1 MRFLATLLT
10 VLTGVLGTSA
20 MFLWFAAGE
29 IYDYSD
35 TFELERDAGR
45 VDVVVVLAGGKG
57 RIPQAV
63 TLWKEIRD
71 RKGKGQEPVLFLSG
85 LGPGNGIE
93 TFSGQGV
100 PDSLIRMLNRDN
112 VVFENVSENTLEN
125 AQIFASFARQK
136 RWKSVVLVTAGY
148 HMRRAEF
155 ILRKVLDTEIEL
167 RTETVDA
174 RPFGRNEWHRDEYA
188 VRVTV
193 FEYLKWLYYRYSY

>member
-1 MRFLATLLT
+1 MRFLASLVT
-10 VLTGVLGTSA
+10 VLIGVFGTA
-20 MFLWFAAGE
+20 AIFLWFAAGE
-29 IYDYSD
+29 IYDYAD
-35 TFELERDAGR
+35 TFNLERDAAK

-63 TLWKEIRD
+63 NLWKDIRD
-71 RKGKGQEPVLFLSG
+71 QKGKGQEPVLFLSG

-100 PDSLIRMLNRDN
+100 PDSLIRLLNRDN

-155 ILRKVLDTEIEL
+155 LLHKVLDPDVVL
-167 RTETVDA
+167 LTETVDS
-174 RPFGRNEWHRDEYA
+174 RHFGRNEWHRDEYA

-193 FEYLKWLYYRYSY
+193 IEYLKWLYYRYSY